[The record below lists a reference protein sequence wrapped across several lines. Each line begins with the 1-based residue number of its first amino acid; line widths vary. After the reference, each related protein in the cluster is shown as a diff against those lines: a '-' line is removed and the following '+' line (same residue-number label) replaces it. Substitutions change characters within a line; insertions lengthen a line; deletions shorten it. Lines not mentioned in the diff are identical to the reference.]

1 VYNGA
6 TLRRSNSLTSHGR
19 PMTSSDS
26 AAFHDHFQDL
36 HDPRVERTRKHPL
49 INIVFIA
56 VCGVLSGANSFASI
70 HEFACDRRDWF
81 ARYLDLRN
89 GIPSDDT
96 IGRVLAR
103 LDPGAFEK
111 CLLSW
116 IQAVHEVTA
125 NRLIPIDGKT
135 VRGSYDRRDGKAAIP
150 MVSAWASENKLSLGQ
165 VVVREKSNEIT
176 AIPELLQLLDVSG
189 ALVTI
194 DAMGRQKEIAAKIR
208 ERGGDYVLAVKLNQ
222 PTLHEQVSRAV
233 TTALEGEG
241 ASDDEHHTEE
251 KGHGRRETRAYAI
264 LPAPEA
270 VDPEGQWRDLRA
282 VGVTFSERVD
292 SRGRESLEARYYIL
306 SALLSAEEFAGAVR
320 GHWGIENSLHWQLD
334 VSFREDECRVHRDHA
349 PANLSVIRRFA
360 LGLLKR
366 ETSCKRGIETKRLK
380 CAASDEYREKALFN
394 SVDKMR

>member
-1 VYNGA
+1 
-6 TLRRSNSLTSHGR
+6 
-19 PMTSSDS
+19 MTRSDS

-36 HDPRVERTRKHPL
+36 QDPRVERTRKHPL

-56 VCGVLSGANSFASI
+56 VCGVLSGANSFAAI
-70 HEFACDRRDWF
+70 HEFACDRRSWF
-81 ARYLDLRN
+81 ARYLDLSN

-103 LDPGAFEK
+103 LDPGAFEN

-116 IQAVHEVTA
+116 IQAVQEVTA

-135 VRGSYDRRDGKAAIP
+135 VRGSYDRRDGKAAIH

-165 VVVREKSNEIT
+165 VVVQEKSNEIT

-194 DAMGRQKEIAAKIR
+194 DAMGCQKEIAAKIR

-222 PTLHEQVSRAV
+222 PTLHEQVTRAV
-233 TTALEGEG
+233 TAALEGED
-241 ASDDEHHTEE
+241 ATYDEHHTVE

-264 LPAPEA
+264 LPAPET
-270 VDPEGQWRDLRA
+270 VDPEDQWRDLRA

-292 SRGRESLEARYYIL
+292 ARGRESLEARYYIL
-306 SALLSAEEFAGAVR
+306 STLLSAEEFAGAVR
-320 GHWGIENSLHWQLD
+320 GHWGIENNLHWQLD

-349 PANLSVIRRFA
+349 PANLSVIRRFS

-366 ETSCKRGIETKRLK
+366 ETSCKRGIEIKRMK

-394 SVDKMR
+394 WV